1 MITQLG
7 NVTVVVKDLGKSL
20 RFFRDKVGLRL
31 CFFDRKHD
39 WVCFDCGAGR
49 TTFSLTT
56 PWNRSARKLVGVR
69 TGVSFQVDDIE
80 KTYKAMARKKV
91 TFTLKPRKERWG
103 GLVANFEDLD
113 GNKFFLLQMPHGFA
127 K

>member
-1 MITQLG
+1 MITQIG

-20 RFFRDKVGLRL
+20 RFYRDKLGLRL

-49 TTFSLTT
+49 TTLSLTT
-56 PWNRSARKLVGVR
+56 AWNKPAKKLVGIK
-69 TGVSFQVDDIE
+69 TGVSFLVDDIE
-80 KTYKAMARKKV
+80 KTYQGLLKKKV
-91 TFTLKPRKERWG
+91 KFTLKPRKERWG
-103 GLVANFEDLD
+103 GILANLEDLD
-113 GNKFFLLQMPHGFA
+113 GNKFFLLQMPGGFA

>member
-1 MITQLG
+1 MITLIG
-7 NVTVVVKDLGKSL
+7 NVTVVVEDLGKSL
-20 RFFRDKVGLRL
+20 KFYRDKLGLRL
-31 CFFDRKHD
+31 CFFDKKHD

-49 TTFSLTT
+49 TTLSLTT
-56 PWNRSARKLVGVR
+56 PWNKAAKRLVGVK

-80 KTYKAMARKKV
+80 KTHRELAKKKV
-91 TFTLKPRKERWG
+91 KFTLKPRKERWG

-113 GNKFFLLQMPHGFA
+113 GNKFFLLQMPSGFA